1 METCEDAIGREARDA
16 GFDLAALTVMADY
29 VAGGILTIDGP
40 PIEVLPDYWVLPGFL
55 PYDGLVIL
63 ATVDR
68 RRAAGG
74 HGESS
79 EELARILWR
88 AVAAR
93 RAAAV

>member
-1 METCEDAIGREARDA
+1 METCGDVIEREAQEA

-29 VAGGILTIDGP
+29 VAGGIVTVDGA
-40 PIEVLPDYWVLPGFL
+40 PIEVLPDYWVIPGFL

-68 RRAAGG
+68 RQAAVHDAGADDLVG
-74 HGESS
+74 
-79 EELARILWR
+79 ILWR

-93 RAAAV
+93 QAITV